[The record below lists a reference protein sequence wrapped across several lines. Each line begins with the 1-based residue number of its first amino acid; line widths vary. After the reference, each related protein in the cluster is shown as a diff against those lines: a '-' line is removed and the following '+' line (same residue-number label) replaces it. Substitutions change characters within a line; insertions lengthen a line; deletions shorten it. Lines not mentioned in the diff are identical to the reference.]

1 MQNGWRGG
9 QYRPLTEDALL
20 SIHEGGLRLLEE
32 VGIEVN
38 NDRARD
44 VLVRAGAHVQ
54 DGSRVVRIPR
64 RLVEEAIRSAPKS
77 VTLYGRDDR
86 HHLVLEENRV
96 YLGTGGTAVN
106 VLDLEGVRRPSSLDD
121 VYRLGRLV
129 DAMPNVHFYM
139 LPVYPHD
146 LPPEDVDVN
155 RFYAGLSSTPKHVT
169 GGVYTVKGVRET
181 IRMAQVMV
189 GGAEEL
195 RRRPIISFVILAI
208 SPLRID
214 DLYGE
219 MLLEIASAGVPVIVP
234 TEPQCGSTAPV
245 TLAGNLALFCAETLA
260 QLSLVQ
266 LVNPGS
272 PVICGYVG
280 TVTDPRTMGYL
291 AGAVEMGLLNAA
303 AAQLAQYWRIPFYAT
318 AGMTDAKVPDAQ
330 CGYESALTTLLVA
343 MAGANYIHDT
353 AGLLDFALTMSYEK
367 VVIDNEINGMV
378 LRALQGVTVDPEH
391 LALDLIR
398 EVGPG
403 GNFLAQVHTVRHL
416 RKEFYVPRLSDRQPY
431 DDWVRAGGKDTRQR
445 ANELAREILAAPPAR
460 VVPEEIERE
469 LKKHLPNLRVDR
481 TTS

>member
-1 MQNGWRGG
+1 MQSGCRGG
-9 QYRPLTEDALL
+9 QYHPLSDHALQD
-20 SIHEGGLRLLEE
+20 IHEGGLRLLEE

-38 NDRARD
+38 NERARAAFA
-44 VLVRAGAHVQ
+44 RAGARVE
-54 DGSRVVRIPR
+54 GATRVVRIPR
-64 RLVEEAIRSAPKS
+64 RMVEEAIRSAPKS
-77 VTLYGRDDR
+77 VTLYGRDGRDDR
-86 HHLVLEENRV
+86 YHLILEENRV

-106 VLDLEGVRRPSSLDD
+106 VLDLEGVRRPSTLED
-121 VYRLGRLV
+121 VCRLGRLV

-169 GGVYTVKGVRET
+169 GGVYTVEGVRQT
-181 IRMAQVMV
+181 IRMAEIIA
-189 GGAEEL
+189 GGAGEL
-195 RRRPIISFVILAI
+195 RRKPIISFVILAI
-208 SPLRID
+208 SPLKID

-260 QLSLVQ
+260 QLTLVQ
-266 LVNPGS
+266 LVNPGT

-280 TVTDPRTMGYL
+280 TVTDPRTMGYS

-303 AAQLAQYWRIPFYAT
+303 AAQLAQYWRIPFYGT

-367 VVIDNEINGMV
+367 VIIDNEINGMV
-378 LRALQGVTVDPEH
+378 LRALRGITVNPEH
-391 LALDLIR
+391 LALDVIR
-398 EVGPG
+398 EMGPG
-403 GNFLAQVHTVRHL
+403 GEFLAQVHTVRHL
-416 RKEFYVPRLSDRQPY
+416 RQELHLPRLSDRQPY
-431 DDWVRAGGKDTRQR
+431 DDWVRAGARDTRRR
-445 ANELAREILAAPPAR
+445 ANETARSILDAPPGR
-460 VVPEEIERE
+460 VISEEVERE
-469 LKKHLPNLRVDR
+469 LKRNLPNLRAGH
-481 TTS
+481 